1 MSTFPIKNMSLDEKL
16 RAMEELWES
25 LSQDEAHL
33 ESPAWHEDALR
44 QTSTAH
50 GSGQEKP
57 VDWGDAKR
65 ELRKRA
71 E

>member
-1 MSTFPIKNMSLDEKL
+1 
-16 RAMEELWES
+16 MEELWES

-44 QTSTAH
+44 QASAAH
-50 GSGQEKP
+50 EAGQEKP